1 MNWPCFWKPPGF
13 SYKIG
18 AALDT
23 IPNLKAVDQQVINLQ
38 TTQRQSCLEQK
49 GHSFIFCQVA
59 MRLCQQTGYYSE
71 IVSAGLCLVFSSIF
85 IKT

>member
-38 TTQRQSCLEQK
+38 LPKDRVAWSKKAIL
-49 GHSFIFCQVA
+49 SFFA
-59 MRLCQQTGYYSE
+59 
-71 IVSAGLCLVFSSIF
+71 
-85 IKT
+85 K